1 MQHGPRGAV
10 VVDRAAIRFNDDV
23 FAVDAAVW
31 RAVASRDALRA
42 MDTHAC
48 ECRRLRRLFKK
59 VAITKRG
66 VSRASNFNE
75 CALDFIS
82 PFLRATGSRQLRPN
96 QPSLTVVSLSLY
108 LNRLKVFNLM

>member
-1 MQHGPRGAV
+1 MVRVHTHARMRARVCVRVRIYILVRHGPRGAV

-66 VSRASNFNE
+66 VSSSFNINE
-75 CALDFIS
+75 CARFH
-82 PFLRATGSRQLRPN
+82 
-96 QPSLTVVSLSLY
+96 
-108 LNRLKVFNLM
+108 